1 MGNDD
6 ALILTCI
13 KVLTIRTLEHR
24 SFQTKVALS
33 ERKRFKVYWM
43 FDFNTAMDRL
53 VHQSAFTDIAP
64 PNKTSSNKGALDS
77 STFNVNLQSM
87 LYPEISPGDF
97 KSASKR
103 KVKKKSKEKSDKP
116 KRALSAYNLFFQSER
131 AKILSET
138 SQPSR
143 KPRRSH
149 GKIGFAALARSVA
162 DKWKTLPAKEKTK
175 FEAEA
180 LKEKERYEKEVEVWN
195 QMRVAKMASNHGNSS
210 ESNQTTTSFPCEIQA
225 LNPHDMEVN
234 EMSTGSCHIFDGMTS
249 FNFQTQG
256 NIQMMAPQLSR
267 ENNIRTDS
275 INLSD
280 CNPLD
285 RDSYCPPNTGDR
297 SILTLDN
304 ECLDILSALKNLES
318 SDLTLLR

>member
-1 MGNDD
+1 
-6 ALILTCI
+6 
-13 KVLTIRTLEHR
+13 
-24 SFQTKVALS
+24 
-33 ERKRFKVYWM
+33 M

-53 VHQSAFTDIAP
+53 IHESAFTDVAT
-64 PNKTSSNKGALDS
+64 PNKTGSNIDVFDS
-77 STFNVNLQSM
+77 STINVNLQSM
-87 LYPEISPGDF
+87 IYPEIGPGDF
-97 KSASKR
+97 RKASPPSLR

-138 SQPSR
+138 CQPSR

-162 DKWKTLPAKEKTK
+162 DKWKTLPAKEKAK

-180 LKEKERYEKEVEVWN
+180 LKEKERYEQEVEVWN
-195 QMRVAKMASNHGNSS
+195 QMRVAKMASSHENSS
-210 ESNQTTTSFPCEIQA
+210 ESNQTTTHFPCEIQA
-225 LNPHDMEVN
+225 LTPHHIEIN
-234 EMSTGSCHIFDGMTS
+234 EISRGSSHIFDGMTS
-249 FNFQTQG
+249 SNFQTQG
-256 NIQMMAPQLSR
+256 HTQMMAPQLSR
-267 ENNIRTDS
+267 GNNNPIDS

-285 RDSYCPPNTGDR
+285 RDGYCPRNTGDR
-297 SILTLDN
+297 GILTLDN

-318 SDLTLLR
+318 SDLNILR